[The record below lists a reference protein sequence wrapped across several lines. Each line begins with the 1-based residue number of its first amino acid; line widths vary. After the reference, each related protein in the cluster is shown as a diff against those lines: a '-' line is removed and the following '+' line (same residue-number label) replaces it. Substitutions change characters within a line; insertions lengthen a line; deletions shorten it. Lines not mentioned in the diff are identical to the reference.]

1 MLIFPLLKIVSL
13 LKLVKYKTLVVSRG
27 NEL

>member
-1 MLIFPLLKIVSL
+1 MLILSLLKIVSL
-13 LKLVKYKTLVVSRG
+13 LKLVKDKTLVVSRG

>member
-1 MLIFPLLKIVSL
+1 MLIFSLLKIVSL
-13 LKLVKYKTLVVSRG
+13 LKLVKDKTLVVSRG